1 MHLYDYIDAFFYCF
15 FKFKYCIL
23 KLVVLLI
30 TGVIVLK
37 NNYVFTYGTLLR
49 GERNHHY
56 LSDEDFVCDAYIKG
70 FKMFDL
76 GRYPG
81 IENGDGI
88 VLGELYLVDDD
99 TLKHL
104 DYLEEVD
111 VLYLR
116 KITKIYTNDKEYE
129 GYIYVYNL
137 KVDEYKYL
145 GEGIYSWKNK
155 ENRK

>member
-1 MHLYDYIDAFFYCF
+1 M
-15 FKFKYCIL
+15 
-23 KLVVLLI
+23 
-30 TGVIVLK
+30 K

-81 IENGDGI
+81 IEVGDGI
-88 VLGELYLVDDD
+88 VLGELYFVDDD